1 MKLSLSGKTSLAG
14 SILQKSPARFVPT
27 HSESGAAVSAWARNG
42 HCSSESQGQ
51 VLQLRAAVAVLLV
64 LIKGS
69 GCEFSVRD
77 NKHPSLTHRWPGSA
91 FCKSRFPQPGFL
103 QIRSLRIFSQ
113 GKQFLIFR
121 SKPHLKDS
129 FFFPNQKFHIL
140 HYHFISNHLLQHSG
154 WDGVSLCFSVP
165 FPCWIN
171 YFRRVSC
178 KPCSLLCIHIM
189 ET

>member
-14 SILQKSPARFVPT
+14 SILQKSPAGFVPT

-129 FFFPNQKFHIL
+129 FFFSKPE
-140 HYHFISNHLLQHSG
+140 ISYSTLSLYLQPPTPTFWLGWGFFVLLCS
-154 WDGVSLCFSVP
+154 FSV
-165 FPCWIN
+165 
-171 YFRRVSC
+171 
-178 KPCSLLCIHIM
+178 LD
-189 ET
+189 